1 VSFLLREALKP
12 ARVRG
17 RHRAVALTSAICCA
31 IAVTTVIAQSPQ
43 EHEVRV
49 VRPHAS
55 KEVVRFA
62 HSSGAYSLE
71 HPADWKAHERG
82 ERTNIGAENGL
93 IPTERGF
100 RTVYGVIV
108 QLTADPLAGT
118 DGRSLERSA
127 AAAIDAVLKRNPHQ
141 ALKVPVHADG
151 TLAGAPAVSAVLM
164 GTSPVTKRGERVEIV
179 SRYHGTSQLFTLL
192 LVSPADDFPLLE
204 TPLRRLRESVRLQ
217 DK

>member
-1 VSFLLREALKP
+1 VSFRPDHEWLV
-12 ARVRG
+12 VRRWPG
-17 RHRAVALTSAICCA
+17 AAAIIGMCA
-31 IAVTTVIAQSPQ
+31 AAVTIGAAQSP
-43 EHEVRV
+43 EHDVRV

-55 KEVVRFA
+55 SEVVKFA
-62 HSSGAYSLE
+62 HSSGVYSLE

-108 QLTADPLAGT
+108 QLTPDPLAGT
-118 DGRSLERSA
+118 DSRSLEKSA
-127 AAAIDAVLKRNPHQ
+127 TAVIDAVLKRNPHQ
-141 ALKVPVHADG
+141 ALKVAVHADG

-179 SRYHGTSQLFTLL
+179 SRYHGASQILTLL
-192 LVSPADDFPLLE
+192 LVSPADDFSLLE
-204 TPLRRLRESVRLQ
+204 KPLRRLRDSVRIH
-217 DK
+217 DR